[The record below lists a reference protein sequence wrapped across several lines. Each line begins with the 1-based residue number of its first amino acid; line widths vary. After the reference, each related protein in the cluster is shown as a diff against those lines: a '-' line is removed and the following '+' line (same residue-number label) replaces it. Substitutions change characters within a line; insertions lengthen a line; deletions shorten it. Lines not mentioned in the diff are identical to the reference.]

1 MNHGIGRLVIW
12 LAATQVLVAGQS
24 VTSLQA
30 VRAMAPEEAR
40 QGRTVNLEATVLYA
54 DTAKGEMFVDDGSA
68 SSYVKINGA
77 AIQAGT
83 AGLRTGSRV
92 EIVGRTVHIGLF
104 PHVTADAI
112 RVTGTAPLPEPY
124 RPAADELFQPR
135 LDSDW
140 VEVPA
145 VVIGVETGGLG
156 YTMVIEVFGLEF
168 MADVPPTP
176 DADRRVAALM
186 QRPVLMKAIVGTIF
200 NQQLQMTGRHFFVP
214 SFDEMVPTGS
224 VGRDDDAPLR
234 QALELLTGS
243 SGPNDLVRVRGV
255 VTQDDSKGF
264 YLRDQSGSAFVQ
276 TALSRRFPPGTQV
289 EATGFGGM
297 APYRPILRATGVRE
311 LGRAAPPAPRP
322 FVFDT
327 YELSKLQDELVALEA
342 ELLGSRQGPTEIR
355 LQCRTDG
362 RFFEALIPVTYA
374 TAVGG
379 LRTGDRLRLTGI
391 CKLFTTHP
399 MPRPEWAD
407 GFRIHLATDRDFT
420 IVERAPWWTTRRL
433 LTALGITGAASFMGI
448 AGILLLRRQVARQMK
463 VISLQLQEDAVHT
476 ERDRM
481 ARELHDTIEQQLT
494 GVSLQVEGI
503 ARAAASNPEAL
514 QPRLEVARRMIGHT
528 RAEARRSVWDLRSRI
543 LELDG
548 LPAALRAMVA
558 ASASSEG
565 PVIELELDE
574 VLPRMPVGTD
584 FHLLRIAQEA
594 LTNAVKHS
602 GAATVRIE
610 LAAAENTLTL
620 AIRDNGRGFDQASSH
635 LGDPTHFGT
644 LGMLERAEKIGA
656 TLRIDSSPGA
666 GCAVIVSL
674 ALNSSSLSS

>member
-1 MNHGIGRLVIW
+1 MNQGIGRLVIW
-12 LAATQVLVAGQS
+12 LATTHALVAGQP

-30 VRAMAPEEAR
+30 VRAMAPEDAR

-104 PHVTADAI
+104 PHVAADAI
-112 RVTGTAPLPEPY
+112 RVTGTGPLPEPY

-156 YTMVIEVFGLEF
+156 YTMVVEVFGLEF
-168 MADVPPTP
+168 KADVPPTP
-176 DADRRVAALM
+176 DADRRVAVLM
-186 QRPVLMKAIVGTIF
+186 QRPILMKAIVGTIF

-214 SFDEMVPTGS
+214 SFDDMVPTGS
-224 VGRDDDAPLR
+224 IGRDDDAPVR

-243 SGPNDLVRVRGV
+243 SGPNDLVRLRGV

-264 YLRDQSGSAFVQ
+264 YLRDGSGSAFVQ
-276 TALSRRFPPGTQV
+276 TALSGRFPPGTQV

-297 APYRPILRATGVRE
+297 APYRPILRATGVKE
-311 LGRAAPPAPRP
+311 LGRVAPPAPRA
-322 FVFDT
+322 FVFDA

-342 ELLGSRQGPTEIR
+342 EFLGSRQGPAEIL
-355 LQCRTDG
+355 LQCRADG
-362 RFFEALIPVTYA
+362 RFFEATIPA
-374 TAVGG
+374 TGVNAVGG

-407 GFRIHLATDRDFT
+407 GFRLNLATNCGLT
-420 IVERAPWWTTRRL
+420 ILERAPWWTTRRL
-433 LTALGITGAASFMGI
+433 LAALGITGAASFIGI
-448 AGILLLRRQVARQMK
+448 AGIFLLRRQVARQMK
-463 VISLQLQEDAVHT
+463 VISAQLRDDAVHT

-494 GVSLQVEGI
+494 GVSLQIEGI
-503 ARAAASNPEAL
+503 ARAATSKPDAL
-514 QPRLEVARRMIGHT
+514 QPRLKVARRMIGHI

-543 LELDG
+543 LERDG
-548 LPAALRAMVA
+548 LPAALRAMA
-558 ASASSEG
+558 AVDSFGEG
-565 PVIELELDE
+565 PAIELVLDDS
-574 VLPRMPVGTD
+574 LPRMAAGTE

-602 GAATVRIE
+602 GAEKVSIE
-610 LAAAENTLTL
+610 LAAADGVLSL
-620 AIRDNGRGFDQASSH
+620 AIRDSGQGFDPSS
-635 LGDPTHFGT
+635 LQLRDPIHFGT
-644 LGMLERAEKIGA
+644 LGMAERAERIGA
-656 TLRIDSSPGA
+656 TLQIHSAPGA
-666 GCAVIVSL
+666 GCAVVVSL
-674 ALNSSSLSS
+674 PITPSPPTS

>member
-1 MNHGIGRLVIW
+1 MKQSIGRLVIW
-12 LAATQVLVAGQS
+12 LAAMQVWVAGQP
-24 VTSLQA
+24 VTSLKA
-30 VRAMAPEEAR
+30 VRAMAPVEAR
-40 QGRTVNLEATVLYA
+40 QGRAVELKATVLYA
-54 DTAKGEMFVDDGSA
+54 DTAKGEMVVNDGSA
-68 SSYVKINGA
+68 SSYVKIKGA
-77 AIQAGT
+77 SIHGGT
-83 AGLRTGSRV
+83 TGLRSGSRV

-104 PHVTADAI
+104 PHVAADAI
-112 RVTGTAPLPEPY
+112 TVTGNVPLPEPY

-135 LDSDW
+135 LDSAW

-145 VVIGVETGGLG
+145 VVTGVETGGLG
-156 YTMVIEVFGLEF
+156 YTMVVEVFGLEF
-168 MADVPPTP
+168 KADVPPTP
-176 DADRRVAALM
+176 DADRRAAELM

-214 SFDEMVPTGS
+214 SFDDLVPTGPM
-224 VGRDDDAPLR
+224 GRDDDAPLR
-234 QALELLTGS
+234 QALELLAGS
-243 SGPNDLVRVRGV
+243 SGPSDLVRVRGV

-264 YLRDQSGSAFVQ
+264 YLRDQSGSTFVQ
-276 TALSRRFPPGTQV
+276 TALSGRFPPGTRV

-311 LGRAAPPAPRP
+311 LGRAEPPTARS

-327 YELSKLQDELVALEA
+327 YGLSKLQDELVALEA
-342 ELLGSRQGPTEIR
+342 EFLGYRQAPTEIL
-355 LQCRTDG
+355 LQCQTGG
-362 RFFEALIPVTYA
+362 RFFEATIPLTYS

-379 LRTGDRLRLTGI
+379 LQTGDRLRLTGI
-391 CKLFTTHP
+391 CKLFTTRP

-407 GFRIHLATDRDFT
+407 GFRLHLATDRGLT
-420 IVERAPWWTTRRL
+420 IKERAPWWTTRRL
-433 LTALGITGAASFMGI
+433 LTALGITGAASCIGL
-448 AGILLLRRQVARQMK
+448 AGIFLLRRQVARQMK
-463 VISLQLQEDAVHT
+463 VISLQLQADALHT

-503 ARAAASNPEAL
+503 ARAAATNPEAL
-514 QPRLEVARRMIGHT
+514 QPRLEVVRRMIGHT

-543 LELDG
+543 LEVDG

-574 VLPRMPVGTD
+574 TLPRMPAD
-584 FHLLRIAQEA
+584 SEFQLLRIAQEA
-594 LTNAVKHS
+594 LTNAMKHS
-602 GAATVRIE
+602 GASTVRIE
-610 LAAAENTLTL
+610 LAAAESTLTL
-620 AIRDNGRGFDQASSH
+620 AIRDNGRGFDPASPH

-644 LGMLERAEKIGA
+644 LGMQERAEKIGA
-656 TLRIDSSPGA
+656 ALRIDSSPEA

-674 ALNSSSLSS
+674 PRDLSSLSS